1 MCDTYMKPKARI
13 WNVFYILRNTFVSF
27 FHIKKAIIFPDLKA
41 TISRVIQIQAPEK
54 APRGPGH

>member
-1 MCDTYMKPKARI
+1 MKPKARI